1 MKKVFISFAILVFTI
16 TILFVVNSFPKTR
29 SNQDFTFEVKS
40 AYENNSEVIH
50 IKIPHLKPEYV
61 LKVVLKSKGNRVLKK
76 KYRGITNGMISLD
89 KNSGIKELTKYV
101 VRLRIKNRK
110 NNKILFASRPF
121 QIFTGK
127 TDKTL
132 FKDKISSEIKRESKR
147 LNKEFLSRNKAIED
161 LFLDDSYSLLEY
173 SPANDTDTAYALSYF
188 SQMNHFISIHLPSK
202 EMKILNKFP
211 EIEGLPMEASA
222 LDDTKG
228 RFFFV
233 GQVKNNYFLYVL
245 DIFTGKVLKKH
256 KLKNSITLL
265 EYNRTSDKL
274 IGITQIFGDSNK
286 LIELNIS
293 SGKVRIIKEIPDLS
307 GIPMVPPKIDYNNN
321 KSRFLFFGDINDKQE
336 LLSANIST
344 GEISFI
350 NSYYIE
356 TDSYRI
362 HSFDRNQLI
371 NTIYTTGVQ
380 SCTGMVGYNKEYKVG
395 FIAHFS
401 LEFKNIPFILREI
414 DQGLKK
420 LTGSGLSNPNMKIYI
435 VGGLKTD
442 SDSFNNVITLY
453 RELLQEYHVKYDGA
467 KVYHLGK
474 SYNIILNEE
483 NIDIF

>member
-16 TILFVVNSFPKTR
+16 IIPFDVNSFPKIR
-29 SNQDFTFEVKS
+29 SNQKFTFEVKA
-40 AYENNSEVIH
+40 AYQDNSEVIH

-61 LKVVLKSKGNRVLKK
+61 LNVILKSKGNRVFKK

-101 VRLRIKNRK
+101 VRLRVKNRK

-127 TDKTL
+127 TDKKL
-132 FKDKISSEIKRESKR
+132 FKEKVSNEIKKESKR
-147 LNKEFLSRNKAIED
+147 LNKEFLSRNKVLED

-173 SPANDTDTAYALSYF
+173 SPANDTAYALSYF
-188 SQMNHFISIHLPSK
+188 SQLNHFISIHLPSK
-202 EMKILNKFP
+202 KIKILNKFP

-222 LDDTKG
+222 IDDTKG
-228 RFFFV
+228 RFFFI
-233 GQVKNNYFLYVL
+233 GHVKNTYFLYVL

-256 KLKNSITLL
+256 KLKNSIALL
-265 EYNRTSDKL
+265 EYNRQRDKL
-274 IGITQIFGDSNK
+274 IGISRIFGDSNK

-293 SGKVRIIKEIPDLS
+293 SGKVRVIKEISNLS
-307 GIPMVPPKIDYNNN
+307 GIPMVPTKMDYNNEKN
-321 KSRFLFFGDINDKQE
+321 RFLFFGDINDTPE

-344 GEISFI
+344 GEISFV
-350 NSYYIE
+350 NAYYIE

-395 FIAHFS
+395 FILHVS
-401 LEFKNIPFILREI
+401 PNVKNIPSILREM

-420 LTGSGLSNPNMKIYI
+420 LTGSGLNNPNMKIYI

-442 SDSFNNVITLY
+442 SDSFNNVITVY
-453 RELLQEYHVKYDGA
+453 RELLQNYHVNYDGS

-474 SYNIILNEE
+474 SYNIILNAE

>member
-16 TILFVVNSFPKTR
+16 TILFVVHSFPKTR
-29 SNQDFTFEVKS
+29 SNQEFRFEVKA
-40 AYENNSEVIH
+40 AYQKNSEVIH

-61 LKVVLKSKGNRVLKK
+61 LNVTLKSQGNVVLKK

-89 KNSGIKELTKYV
+89 KNSGIKELTKYM
-101 VRLRIKNRK
+101 VRLRIKNSK
-110 NNKILFASRPF
+110 NNSILFVSRPF
-121 QIFTGK
+121 RIFTGK
-127 TDKTL
+127 TDEKI
-132 FKDKISSEIKRESKR
+132 FKKKIGDEIKGGSKR

-173 SPANDTDTAYALSYF
+173 SPPNDTAYALSYF
-188 SQMNHFISIHLPSK
+188 SQMSHFISIHLPSK
-202 EMKILNKFP
+202 KMKILNKFP
-211 EIEGLPMEASA
+211 ELEGLPMEASA
-222 LDDTKG
+222 IDDTKG

-233 GQVKNNYFLYVL
+233 GHVKNNYFLYVL
-245 DIFTGKVLKKH
+245 DISTGKVLKKH

-274 IGITQIFGDSNK
+274 IGISRIFGDSNK

-293 SGKVRIIKEIPDLS
+293 SGKVHIIKEIPDLS
-307 GIPMVPPKIDYNNN
+307 GIPMVPPKMDYNNN
-321 KSRFLFFGDINDKQE
+321 KSRFLFFGDIKDKPG

-344 GEISFI
+344 GEISLI

-414 DQGLKK
+414 DQGLTK
-420 LTGSGLSNPNMKIYI
+420 LTGSGLNNPDMKIYI

-453 RELLQEYHVKYDGA
+453 RELLQKYHVTYEGA
-467 KVYHLGK
+467 KMFHLGK
-474 SYNIILNEE
+474 SYNIILNAE